1 MLIIN
6 ISSKRISIDLR
17 WNNVGLIGGRA
28 ILSLCQS
35 NSTLNDFQLIGN
47 NIPEDIMQSI
57 GMHIPF
63 FFQMIMRF
71 EIPTSR

>member
-1 MLIIN
+1 MPIN
-6 ISSKRISIDLR
+6 YISSECISLDLR

-35 NSTLNDFQLIGN
+35 NSTLNDFQLVGN

-57 GMHIPF
+57 GLYISF
-63 FFQMIMRF
+63 
-71 EIPTSR
+71 SSN